1 VPCGAARNCN
11 ARTASSVNEP
21 YVFVTQTLIQII
33 FAMSSRGASDV
44 VNYVIDLA
52 ANQRGQRV
60 PAAVTLS
67 SDAAQ
72 RGDES

>member
-1 VPCGAARNCN
+1 MRRRTELK
-11 ARTASSVNEP
+11 RTASSVNEP
-21 YVFVTQTLIQII
+21 YVFVMQTLIQII
-33 FAMSSRGASDV
+33 FVVSSRGASDV

-60 PAAVTLS
+60 PAAVTRS